1 MKTSQNTYDAI
12 IIGGGAAGLM
22 CAIEAG
28 RRNRTV
34 LVLEHADRVGKK
46 ILISGGGHCNFT
58 NWGAVPSDYQSDN
71 PQYCIS
77 ALTRYSP
84 ERFLE
89 KVETHRI
96 PYNENTL
103 GQLFC
108 DGSSR
113 AILDMLTSEATD
125 AGVTTVVNCKVTRI
139 SRKDGFTVTTSHG
152 IFRSESLTIAT
163 GGPSIPQMGATRYA
177 YEVAKTFGMQIT
189 DINPGLVPLRF
200 RGEHE
205 AFCREL
211 SGLSIP
217 CTVSCNN
224 VTFKENILFTH
235 RGMSGPAI
243 LQISSYWQQGQKIKV
258 NLMPDVDVIDFLLG
272 EQSNRP
278 KSELATVLSSVLPR
292 NFARAFSNR
301 YRSNKPIN
309 QLSGKDLLSLSNMLT
324 SWELSPSGTQGYRM
338 AEVSLGGVDT
348 AGLSSRTMESTT
360 VNSLYFIGEAVDV
373 TGPLGGYNFQW
384 AWASGH
390 CAGQFV

>member
-1 MKTSQNTYDAI
+1 
-12 IIGGGAAGLM
+12 
-22 CAIEAG
+22 
-28 RRNRTV
+28 
-34 LVLEHADRVGKK
+34 
-46 ILISGGGHCNFT
+46 
-58 NWGAVPSDYQSDN
+58 
-71 PQYCIS
+71 
-77 ALTRYSP
+77 
-84 ERFLE
+84 
-89 KVETHRI
+89 
-96 PYNENTL
+96 
-103 GQLFC
+103 
-108 DGSSR
+108 
-113 AILDMLTSEATD
+113 
-125 AGVTTVVNCKVTRI
+125 
-139 SRKDGFTVTTSHG
+139 
-152 IFRSESLTIAT
+152 
-163 GGPSIPQMGATRYA
+163 MGATRYA

-217 CTVSCNN
+217 CTVACNN

-243 LQISSYWQQGQKIKV
+243 LQISSYWKQGQKIKV
-258 NLMPDVDVIDFLLG
+258 NLIPDVDVIDFLQG

-292 NFARAFSNR
+292 NFARAFSSR
-301 YRSNKPIN
+301 YQSNKPIN
-309 QLSGKDLLSLSNMLT
+309 QLSSKDLLSLSNMLT
-324 SWELSPSGTQGYRM
+324 SWELTPSGTQGYRM

>member
-1 MKTSQNTYDAI
+1 
-12 IIGGGAAGLM
+12 
-22 CAIEAG
+22 
-28 RRNRTV
+28 
-34 LVLEHADRVGKK
+34 
-46 ILISGGGHCNFT
+46 
-58 NWGAVPSDYQSDN
+58 
-71 PQYCIS
+71 
-77 ALTRYSP
+77 
-84 ERFLE
+84 
-89 KVETHRI
+89 
-96 PYNENTL
+96 
-103 GQLFC
+103 
-108 DGSSR
+108 
-113 AILDMLTSEATD
+113 
-125 AGVTTVVNCKVTRI
+125 
-139 SRKDGFTVTTSHG
+139 
-152 IFRSESLTIAT
+152 
-163 GGPSIPQMGATRYA
+163 
-177 YEVAKTFGMQIT
+177 
-189 DINPGLVPLRF
+189 
-200 RGEHE
+200 
-205 AFCREL
+205 
-211 SGLSIP
+211 
-217 CTVSCNN
+217 
-224 VTFKENILFTH
+224 
-235 RGMSGPAI
+235 MSGPAI

-309 QLSGKDLLSLSNMLT
+309 QLSSKDLLSLSNMLT